1 MTPIKKNVEQKNPDP
16 KDTWNVVSFLSA
28 SIYAVQNRQ
37 DNSPAKGIY
46 IGNKSIKGTCAALQ
60 ADSLLPEPPAKPGHQ
75 LWPQMVENINFSG

>member
-46 IGNKSIKGTCAALQ
+46 IGNKSIKKSRRTVTMK
-60 ADSLLPEPPAKPGHQ
+60 SLDHTSGGRRN
-75 LWPQMVENINFSG
+75 LWLGWI